1 MIHVTGAIDAMTRC
15 RHYHSEVDVI
25 AIKFK
30 CCDVYYGCYYC
41 HAEMADHQPIVW
53 PMEEQDAKA
62 ILCGSCYAELTIEQ
76 YLNSHYKCPVCHVS
90 FNPGCK
96 NHNHLYFEQKELQRN

>member
-1 MIHVTGAIDAMTRC
+1 MIHVTGAIDTMTRC

-53 PMEEQDAKA
+53 PMEEQGAKA

-76 YLNSHYKCPVCHVS
+76 YLNSHYKCPVCNVS

-96 NHNHLYFEQKELQRN
+96 NHNHLYFE